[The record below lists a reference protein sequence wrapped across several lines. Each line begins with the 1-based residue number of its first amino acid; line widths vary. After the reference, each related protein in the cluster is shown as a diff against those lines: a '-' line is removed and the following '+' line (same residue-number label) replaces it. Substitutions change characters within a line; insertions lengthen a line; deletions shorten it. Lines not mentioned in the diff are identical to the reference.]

1 MAENKKD
8 QTVEEKEVNENP
20 ATTATEPLRMCKG
33 QMPAPLV
40 WYIRFHE
47 VAENASA
54 LARKYFTTPGKIVDI
69 QKSNNQKYIVE
80 NMKWSEKDI
89 EAAAEQ
95 VKANFV
101 RGQEHTPGTINI
113 RSLATTEAGDEQYS
127 LEALDKISEMVFSDD
142 ALSLDEARAIHLKEN
157 PRASR
162 AATTTSEPAKSKTKA
177 EPEVEEETIDDDDM
191 DGLLD

>member
-1 MAENKKD
+1 MAKNEK
-8 QTVEEKEVNENP
+8 VEEVTNENP
-20 ATTATEPLRMCKG
+20 ATTASEPLRMCKG

-54 LARKYFTTPGKIVDI
+54 LARLYFTTPGKIVDI

-80 NMKWSEKDI
+80 NMRWSEKDL

-95 VKANFV
+95 IKANFV

-127 LEALDKISEMVFSDD
+127 LDVLVKIALMEFADD
-142 ALSLDEARAIHLKEN
+142 ALSIDEARAIHLKEN
-157 PRASR
+157 PRAPR
-162 AATTTSEPAKSKTKA
+162 AAAK
-177 EPEVEEETIDDDDM
+177 PVEEKRTVEHVDADLDDVDDV
-191 DGLLD
+191 DELLN